1 MKTGGAV
8 FQSRAWSRWPVVVA
22 LCPVERALCSGE
34 TLTSHRLGWSTPNSE
49 RPPLS
54 SSGVFPSFHR
64 IQAKHCVCVCVC
76 CVSRYTQLNIKV
88 VGIDGWHINHKV

>member
-8 FQSRAWSRWPVVVA
+8 FQPRAWSRWPGVVA
-22 LCPVERALCSGE
+22 LGPVERSLCSGE

-64 IQAKHCVCVCVC
+64 ALLTRVTVLLPGRVLGAVVLNHPALVLKHP
-76 CVSRYTQLNIKV
+76 TQL
-88 VGIDGWHINHKV
+88 